1 MAANQPVETS
11 PFLVVGV
18 DFGTTYTGVAY
29 TFSDEPDLKSV
40 TVIHQWPGAGTQ
52 TRPKV
57 PTEISYGPSDERRWG
72 WQLRAGSPRYGG
84 FKLLLDPGAGSRA
97 YNDEHLALALDP
109 GNRSMQL
116 SLCPGKSATDM
127 VSDYLLLVYDEVMR
141 SLLRRFPH
149 TLSTL
154 KIKFVITTPAMWSP
168 AAQHNTMIAA
178 REAGFGSRP
187 QDIIE
192 SVTEPEA
199 AASYALREFNSISVP
214 NSGVN
219 VNSGW
224 QVGKQVIMCD
234 AGGGTVDLVSYE
246 IDQVRPYLRVSET
259 TRPRGGLC
267 GATSLDQRFLQLVRE
282 RLGQQ
287 AHLLDGAHSGRGSRL
302 MLSFDDAKRNFG
314 SDDLEDEE
322 LIEHGIRALSP
333 DSDNGIDREYITL
346 SHEDMKSIFDPVVD
360 TILALIEDLLR
371 EARQNKPDKPLV
383 GIILVGGFGE
393 SVYLYRRLNTW
404 ATAQDPTLFVAS
416 PKNSWAAIAQ
426 GAVCYGLEGIVHRRI
441 LPCHWG
447 VELAHRYKEGIHDP
461 AYNYEDTWDGNVYN
475 SDTIDWFAKMGDVS
489 DRENRIKVPYCH
501 TTYNRYR
508 KHSLSLRTCRY
519 DEPPGSRRDS
529 RVLRAPV
536 ITIDLSTLP
545 ASAFSQKEV
554 GGSFLGI
561 GSRTYYKADFTLE
574 MVVGSATFK
583 FEIRQNGVL
592 LATEHVDPKFV
603 GESN

>member
-1 MAANQPVETS
+1 MSANHTVETS

-29 TFSDEPDLKSV
+29 TFSNDPDLRSV
-40 TVIHQWPGAGTQ
+40 TVIHRWPGAGNQ

-57 PTEISYGPSDERRWG
+57 PTEISYGPSDKKRWG
-72 WQLRAGSPRYGG
+72 WQLRPGSPRYGG

-97 YNDEHLALALDP
+97 YNDEHLALTLDP
-109 GNRSMQL
+109 GNQSTQL
-116 SLCPGKSATDM
+116 FLHPGKSATDM
-127 VSDYLLLVYDEVMR
+127 VSDYLRLVHKEVME
-141 SLLRRFPH
+141 SLQRRFPN
-149 TLSTL
+149 TLNDL

-178 REAGFGSRP
+178 RAAGFGSRP

-199 AASYALREFNSISVP
+199 AASYVLREFNSLS
-214 NSGVN
+214 
-219 VNSGW
+219 
-224 QVGKQVIMCD
+224 VGKQVIVCD

-246 IDQVRPYLRVSET
+246 IDQVKPYLRVSET

-267 GATSLDQRFLQLVRE
+267 GANSLDQRFLQLVRQ

-287 AHLLDGAHSGRGSRL
+287 AHLLDGARSGRGSRL

-314 SDDLEDEE
+314 SNDLEDEE
-322 LIEHGIRALSP
+322 LIEHGIQGLSH
-333 DSDNGIDREYITL
+333 DSNRIDREYITL
-346 SHEDMKSIFDPVVD
+346 SHGEMKSIFDPVVD
-360 TILALIEDLLR
+360 TILALIEDVLR
-371 EARQNKPDKPLV
+371 GARQNKPDKPLV

-393 SVYLYRRLNTW
+393 SVYLYKRLNTW
-404 ATAQDPTLFVAS
+404 AEAQDPELFVAS

-461 AYNYEDTWDGNVYN
+461 TYNFQDDWEGTIYNEDTI
-475 SDTIDWFAKMGDVS
+475 TWFAKMGDVS
-489 DRENRIKVPYCH
+489 DRKNRITVPWECA
-501 TTYNRYR
+501 TYDRH
-508 KHSLSLRTCRY
+508 KKASLRLRTCQY

-529 RVLRAPV
+529 RALHAPF

-545 ASAFSQKEV
+545 SDAFSEKKV
-554 GGSFLGI
+554 GGFLGI
-561 GSRTYYKADFTLE
+561 GSKTCYQAKFTLE

-583 FEIRQNGVL
+583 FEIRQNGAL
-592 LATEHVDPKFV
+592 LATRHVDPKFV
-603 GESN
+603 GESH

>member
-1 MAANQPVETS
+1 MSANPSVETS

-29 TFSDEPDLKSV
+29 TLSNDPDLRSV
-40 TVIHQWPGAGTQ
+40 TIIQRWPGAGNQ

-57 PTEISYGPSDERRWG
+57 PTEISYGPSDEKRWG

-97 YNDEHLALALDP
+97 YNDEHLALTLDP
-109 GNRSMQL
+109 GNQSTQL
-116 SLCPGKSATDM
+116 LLHPGKSATDM
-127 VSDYLLLVYDEVMR
+127 VSDYLRLVHKEVME
-141 SLLRRFPH
+141 SLQRRFPN
-149 TLSTL
+149 TLNDL

-178 REAGFGSRP
+178 KAAGFGSRS

-199 AASYALREFNSISVP
+199 AASYALREFNSFSVP

-219 VNSGW
+219 DNSGW

-246 IDQVRPYLRVSET
+246 IDQVKPYLRVSET

-267 GATSLDQRFLQLVRE
+267 GATSLDQRFLQLVRD

-287 AHLLDGAHSGRGSRL
+287 AHLLDGARSGRGSRL

-314 SDDLEDEE
+314 SNDLEDEE
-322 LIEHGIRALSP
+322 LIEHGIRALSSN
-333 DSDNGIDREYITL
+333 SDNGIDREYLTFD
-346 SHEDMKSIFDPVVD
+346 DMKSIFDPVVD
-360 TILALIEDLLR
+360 TIQALIESVMK
-371 EARQNKPDKPLV
+371 EARKNKPDKPLV

-393 SVYLYRRLNTW
+393 SVYLYKRLNTW
-404 ATAQDPTLFVAS
+404 AAAQNPKLFVGS

-447 VELAHRYKEGIHDP
+447 VELADPYKEGIHDP
-461 AYNYEDTWDGNVYN
+461 IYNYHHDWYGTMYN
-475 SDTIDWFAKMGDVS
+475 KDTITWFAKMKIFLKTS
-489 DRENRIKVPYCH
+489 
-501 TTYNRYR
+501 
-508 KHSLSLRTCRY
+508 
-519 DEPPGSRRDS
+519 
-529 RVLRAPV
+529 
-536 ITIDLSTLP
+536 DLSVRR
-545 ASAFSQKEV
+545 AARESA
-554 GGSFLGI
+554 
-561 GSRTYYKADFTLE
+561 R
-574 MVVGSATFK
+574 FK
-583 FEIRQNGVL
+583 
-592 LATEHVDPKFV
+592 
-603 GESN
+603 